1 MKKISKQDFF
11 ELDPMEVDAKYGECL
26 TEEDREELERIFNDE
41 DIDDQEYIEKFQ
53 NKVYKRLEEL
63 DLVS

>member
-26 TEEDREELERIFNDE
+26 TEDDKEQLENIFNNE
-41 DIDDQEYIEKFQ
+41 DIDDQEYIEKFYDMVF
-53 NKVYKRLEEL
+53 NRLVEL
-63 DLVS
+63 DLIS

>member
-26 TEEDREELERIFNDE
+26 TEEDKEQLEKYL
-41 DIDDQEYIEKFQ
+41 QQ
-53 NKVYKRLEEL
+53 
-63 DLVS
+63 